1 MKIFKK
7 QEKSTPGW
15 GYWGNYGEI
24 DLGFSFG
31 VIENSDSYSGES
43 LHYHKNATTYI
54 LVLEGSG
61 IVRVAG
67 RDCEINTGELLQID
81 PMEQYKM
88 LQGVELPFRWVTVST
103 NKEPGDRVVVEE
115 GL

>member
-43 LHYHKNATTYI
+43 LHYHKNAI
-54 LVLEGSG
+54 S
-61 IVRVAG
+61 IA
-67 RDCEINTGELLQID
+67 
-81 PMEQYKM
+81 
-88 LQGVELPFRWVTVST
+88 S
-103 NKEPGDRVVVEE
+103 
-115 GL
+115 